1 MKFHVV
7 DVEAPEVLSAQ
18 TCKDMGLLAK
28 INSLQQHSIQKSQTD
43 MGQGIFYKY
52 PDLFQVLKCLL
63 GEHSIKLDQALL
75 R

>member
-1 MKFHVV
+1 MKFRVV
-7 DVEAPEVLSAQ
+7 DVEASAVLSAQ

-28 INSLQQHSIQKSQTD
+28 INSLQQHSIQKSQID

-52 PDLFQVLKCLL
+52 PDLFQGLECLP
-63 GEHSIKLDQALL
+63 GDKLDEALL